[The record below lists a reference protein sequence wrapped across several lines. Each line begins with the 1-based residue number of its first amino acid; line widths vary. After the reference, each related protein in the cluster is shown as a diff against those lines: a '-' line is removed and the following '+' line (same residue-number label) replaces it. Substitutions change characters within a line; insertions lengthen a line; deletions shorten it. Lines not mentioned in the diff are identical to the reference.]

1 METGSPADALHLPAV
16 SDVPAPPVVQPDGEP
31 VVLQGSFAEGDAKS
45 YRVLPFDVAGGVAR
59 IEVSYTWEPAPG
71 TVLDLAIWDEHGYRD
86 AAGFRGW
93 SGSRQGIVHEG
104 HRPVFVEAH
113 AADRSFRPGAIGAG
127 RWHVELGAGAV
138 GNGGARF
145 RVEVRAKSAPKGP
158 GLGGDPGS
166 GVPDRVDAEHVAR
179 AGPGWFH
186 ADLHQHGHHSHPRA
200 PDWPELVGHSRA
212 AGLDVL
218 PFIEYVVERHWDELG
233 AVQRANP
240 DLLVYPGREVI
251 TYFGHVVV
259 LGETPGFVEY
269 RHGFEDVRLGDVQ
282 RAAADHGALFSVAH
296 PTIYPEDEWGSY
308 CRGCYFSL
316 GAEIDWGAVD
326 LLEVVTGS
334 SYFERA
340 NLENPFVDTA
350 IDLWHDRLRSGHRI
364 TAVAGSDDKL
374 GALYGSAATTIG
386 ADELSRRAV
395 RAALVGGRA
404 YVRARGVARSPELD
418 LTVTTDNG
426 PSRTFGASLEATSAE
441 LEVTV
446 RGARGQRLVLL
457 ADGVTVEEHALD
469 RDDVTH
475 RRRLDA
481 QRGSGPLGTFFGVE
495 VRDDHGLTALANP
508 VFLRPTVPTG

>member
-1 METGSPADALHLPAV
+1 V
-16 SDVPAPPVVQPDGEP
+16 SAIPFVRPDGET
-31 VVLQGSFAEGDAKS
+31 VAVAGDIAVREAKS
-45 YRVLPFDVAGGVAR
+45 YRLVPFEVTTGVAR
-59 IEVSYTWEPAPG
+59 LEVAYSWEPVPG
-71 TVLDLAIWDEHGYRD
+71 TVLDLAIWDERGYRD

-104 HRPVFVEAH
+104 HRPIFIEQH
-113 AADRSFRPGAIGAG
+113 AADRAFRPGAIGAG

-138 GNGGARF
+138 AAGGASF
-145 RVEVRAKSAPKGP
+145 RVEVTGFGARHGGGAGRQVGAPP
-158 GLGGDPGS
+158 A
-166 GVPDRVDAEHVAR
+166 DRVDPEHVAR
-179 AGPGWFH
+179 AGPGWYH
-186 ADLHQHGHHSHPRA
+186 ADLHQHGHHSHPGA
-200 PDWPELVGHSRA
+200 PGWHDLVGHSRA

-269 RHGFEDVRLGDVQ
+269 RHGFEGVRLGEVQ
-282 RAAADHGALFSVAH
+282 RAAVDHGALFSVAH

-316 GAEIDWGAVD
+316 GDEIDWGAVD

-340 NLENPFVDTA
+340 DLENPFVDPA
-350 IDLWHDRLRSGHRI
+350 IDLWHERMRAGHRI

-374 GALYGSAATTIG
+374 GVAYGSAATTI
-386 ADELSRRAV
+386 AAHQLSRRAV
-395 RAALVGGRA
+395 RAALVEGGA
-404 YVRARGVARSPELD
+404 YVRARGVARSPELE
-418 LTVTTDNG
+418 LTVTAADG
-426 PSRTFGASLEATSAE
+426 RAGTFGTSLGATHAE

-446 RGARGQRLVLL
+446 RGGRGQRLVLL
-457 ADGVTVEEHALD
+457 ADGVPVDEHAVE

-475 RRRLDA
+475 RRRIDA
-481 QRGSGPLGTFFGVE
+481 QGGSGPLGTFFGVE
-495 VRDDHGLTALANP
+495 VRDGHGVTALANP
-508 VFLRPTVPTG
+508 VFLRPASPPR